1 MVNVTLH
8 SFRTTLAVANSR
20 LQIVLLTG
28 LLLFAALVP
37 LVSAQDEPAIVEDWP
52 QFRANQWNTG
62 TSPAEAPDTDE
73 LYWVFEATPNPSLPW
88 GFYSSAAVIDHVV
101 YIGCGNGYLY
111 ALDEASGA
119 VIWEFVVDDYAP
131 DFPYPVLSSPAVDTD
146 RGVVYFAADGLYAI
160 DMDEGTLRWK
170 FDTGYWYEWWSSPSF
185 DEDTVYIGSGSANLY
200 AIDADSGNQK
210 WVFETGEREYN
221 PLTGEEVNKEAGGA
235 ISATAAVGPEL
246 VYIVDW
252 DENLY
257 AVDKDDGEMIFIQGF
272 EDTIPG
278 TNTPIEWGPIDM
290 AAGRGMASV
299 TLDLE
304 NNMLFLG
311 DTYGKVW
318 GISMDSDDN
327 GIDDDFDGKV
337 DNEGNVIWD
346 YETGDAITAS
356 AALYEGIV
364 YVGSWDMIMY
374 AFDAV
379 SGSIRWQQPIDGVPW
394 GGQTAADGK
403 VFVTTAWNEDSGA
416 PYGNIYAFDAE
427 TGNEVWSMRVDNYIF
442 AHATPYND
450 KLIVGEF
457 TGMHLAALGMG
468 GPKPDLYVADL
479 TVSDET
485 SDGER
490 IVYTTIGNK
499 KNTVLSPP
507 FEVQIFVDDKLK
519 YNESYDALAPGD
531 LTAANVKLD
540 LGGGSHE
547 IEVRVI
553 QRPTGW
559 YHIPETNL
567 GNNKEAITVGGVMN
581 MLGGESDMALPM
593 WFLLGLIIGA
603 GVMIFVANRRR
614 EEDTDF
620 DLPMAFTYERR
631 VDLND
636 EVEEGKFITSEKAKR
651 YHVSKCPF
659 AVNIPRKGGIIVTI
673 EEATELG
680 KKPCQCT
687 GLADDTKTKAKK
699 SGEQV
704 LDAETV

>member
-1 MVNVTLH
+1 MLV
-8 SFRTTLAVANSR
+8 
-20 LQIVLLTG
+20 
-28 LLLFAALVP
+28 FAALVP
-37 LVSAQDEPAIVEDWP
+37 LISAQAEEPAGVSDWP

-62 TSPAEAPDTDE
+62 TSLTEAPDTNE
-73 LYWVFEATPNPSLPW
+73 LYWVFEAPPNPSLPW
-88 GFYSSAAVIDHVV
+88 GFYSSAAIIDHIV

-131 DFPYPVLSSPAVDTD
+131 DFPYPVLSSPAVDED
-146 RGVVYFAADGLYAI
+146 RGVIYFAADGLYAI

-200 AIDADSGNQK
+200 AIDADSGSQK

-235 ISATAAVGPEL
+235 ISATAAIGPER

-257 AVDKDDGEMIFIQGF
+257 ALDKDDGELIFIQGF

-290 AAGRGMASV
+290 AAGKGMASV

-311 DTYGKVW
+311 DTAGTVW
-318 GISMDSDDN
+318 GMSMNPDDN
-327 GIDDDFDGKV
+327 GFDDDGDGKI
-337 DNEGNVIWD
+337 DNEGKVIWE

-356 AALYEGIV
+356 AALYEGTL
-364 YVGSWDMIMY
+364 YVGSWDMNMY
-374 AFDAV
+374 AFDPV
-379 SGSIRWQQPIDGVPW
+379 SSALKWQQPIDGVPW

-403 VFVTTAWNEDSGA
+403 VFVTTAWFDGNGN
-416 PYGNIYAFDAE
+416 PYGYVYAFDAE
-427 TGNEVWSMRVDNYIF
+427 TGNEIWSMRVDNYIF

-457 TGMHLAALGMG
+457 TGMHLAAFGMG

-485 SDGER
+485 SGGER
-490 IVYTTIGNK
+490 IIYTTLGNK
-499 KNTVLSPP
+499 PNTVLSSP
-507 FEVQIFVDDKLK
+507 FEVQILVDDKVK
-519 YNESYDALAPGD
+519 YNESFAALAPGD
-531 LTAANVKLD
+531 LSAANVKLD
-540 LGGGSHE
+540 MGGGSHD
-547 IEVRVI
+547 IEVRIV

-559 YHIPETNL
+559 YHIEETNF
-567 GNNKEAITVGGVMN
+567 GNNEESLTIGGVGEVATSPPV
-581 MLGGESDMALPM
+581 MLVMGA
-593 WFLLGLIIGA
+593 IA
-603 GVMIFVANRRR
+603 GVGVAWLAAR
-614 EEDTDF
+614 F
-620 DLPMAFTYERR
+620 G
-631 VDLND
+631 V
-636 EVEEGKFITSEKAKR
+636 ITGAK
-651 YHVSKCPF
+651 
-659 AVNIPRKGGIIVTI
+659 
-673 EEATELG
+673 
-680 KKPCQCT
+680 
-687 GLADDTKTKAKK
+687 
-699 SGEQV
+699 
-704 LDAETV
+704 